1 MLITV
6 EHDKLFLHAC
16 SRVNGQTNILHR
28 VTDTSTNRRQGFL
41 CRRKVS
47 MEQTADRAEVVA
59 VDHYFSSLTENS
71 SGPVCLRT
79 PGNRLMMVR
88 PRYNSSRERNVNNP
102 DQSQLVTEP
111 KIREN
116 KEKS

>member
-28 VTDTSTNRRQGFL
+28 VADTSTNRRQGFL

-59 VDHYFSSLTENS
+59 VDHYFSSLTEQFWTS
-71 SGPVCLRT
+71 LPSDTGKQTDDGAPSVWF
-79 PGNRLMMVR
+79 
-88 PRYNSSRERNVNNP
+88 
-102 DQSQLVTEP
+102 Q
-111 KIREN
+111 
-116 KEKS
+116 